1 MLILVD
7 GTPVPATPGQS
18 VAAAL
23 LAAGIVHLRESP
35 RGAPRGAFCLVGTCQ
50 ECLVEIDDHL
60 VLACGAAARPG
71 QRIRLERRNA

>member
-7 GTPVPATPGQS
+7 GAPVPAAPGQS

-23 LAAGIVHLRESP
+23 LAAGIVNLRESP

-50 ECLVEIDDHL
+50 ECLVEIDGHL
-60 VLACGAAARPG
+60 VLACGVAARPG
-71 QRIRLERRNA
+71 QYIRLERRNA